1 MFCLLREDFY
11 LSKGSDILLLFGG
24 VLSYFSEITMRGL
37 TKRSECGMT
46 QGVMKMVWSKEL
58 RTFPVR
64 QEVENRVFVKKKKKN
79 ELDGKGENQRDY

>member
-1 MFCLLREDFY
+1 
-11 LSKGSDILLLFGG
+11 
-24 VLSYFSEITMRGL
+24 
-37 TKRSECGMT
+37 MT